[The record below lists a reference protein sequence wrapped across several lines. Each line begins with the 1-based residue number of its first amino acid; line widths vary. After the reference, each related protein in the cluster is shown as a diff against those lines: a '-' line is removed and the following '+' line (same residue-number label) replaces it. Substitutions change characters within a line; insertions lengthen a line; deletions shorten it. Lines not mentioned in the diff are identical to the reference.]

1 MKGTQSQSRQW
12 SRHAEQYD
20 DVFLDPFVPGVINP
34 AFEAIE
40 AIPDAGSKVALDL
53 GCGTGPLLPR
63 LLGRFREVIALDFAP
78 AMIEAARLR
87 LGDDADRVRFEV
99 GPMEQLDESIGTV
112 DVVCAINSIIMPDVR
127 DIDRTLRAVFD
138 RLAPGGR
145 FLGVVPAI
153 DAIQY
158 QTMLLFEHALEQGHS
173 PLVASRLAA
182 QQAEHHLYDFAFGRF
197 AFQGLKQKFWNHFE
211 VEHRLR
217 KAGFRE
223 VRLDRV
229 LYPWDGNLPL
239 GDQFQ
244 DQPRSWDW
252 FFDASVSLDAY

>member
-1 MKGTQSQSRQW
+1 MKGTQGQSRQW
-12 SRHAEQYD
+12 SRHADQYD

-34 AFEAIE
+34 VFEAIE
-40 AIPDAGSKVALDL
+40 AIPDAGSKVVLDL

-63 LLGRFREVIALDFAP
+63 LIGRFREVIALDFAP
-78 AMIEAARLR
+78 RMIESARQR
-87 LGDDADRVRFEV
+87 LESDAERVRFVV
-99 GPMEQLDESIGTV
+99 GPMEQLDESIGAV
-112 DVVCAINSIIMPDVR
+112 DVVCAINSIIMPDVLA
-127 DIDRTLRAVFD
+127 IERTLRAVLE
-138 RLAPGGR
+138 RLSPGGR

-158 QTMLLFEHALEQGHS
+158 QTMLLFDRALEQGHS
-173 PLVASRLAA
+173 QAVATRLAS

-239 GDQFQ
+239 GIEFR

-252 FFDASVSLDAY
+252 FFDASP